1 MGANP
6 YLYNIATEAELA
18 DSLSYYDTE
27 FIITVVDTG
36 LNNRFSSGSIV
47 TPIPNLASAVEN
59 NFNLM
64 KSYYQYPELVQKID
78 EVRVVTYKEI
88 IDRICGYFHLNFTIE
103 DNIDWYSAAYFLYDF
118 FVANFNQY
126 FIRFMSLFIY
136 RERASIYEAMD
147 LSSTRKNKDSSTI
160 YGKRLYK
167 DIKLVTINANID
179 AVVRYVC
186 SMDIRL
192 EDIIRVVFPGPRADY
207 LCRLVSPNTDW
218 YKDYYATMMNAGIKS
233 VLLTEIR
240 FALQA
245 LSGEHDGMNKN
256 IEEGN

>member
-1 MGANP
+1 MN
-6 YLYNIATEAELA
+6 
-18 DSLSYYDTE
+18 S
-27 FIITVVDTG
+27 
-36 LNNRFSSGSIV
+36 
-47 TPIPNLASAVEN
+47 
-59 NFNLM
+59 
-64 KSYYQYPELVQKID
+64 
-78 EVRVVTYKEI
+78 
-88 IDRICGYFHLNFTIE
+88 
-103 DNIDWYSAAYFLYDF
+103 
-118 FVANFNQY
+118 
-126 FIRFMSLFIY
+126 
-136 RERASIYEAMD
+136 
-147 LSSTRKNKDSSTI
+147 
-160 YGKRLYK
+160 
-167 DIKLVTINANID
+167 NID

-256 IEEGN
+256 IEEDN